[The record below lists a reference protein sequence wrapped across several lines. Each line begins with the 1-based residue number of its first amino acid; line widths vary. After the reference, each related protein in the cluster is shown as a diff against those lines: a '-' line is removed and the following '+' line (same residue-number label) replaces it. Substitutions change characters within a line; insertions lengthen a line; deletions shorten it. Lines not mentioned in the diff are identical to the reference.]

1 MTSSTTTRPRRRLSK
16 KKPEGGET
24 EADGT
29 IKNAAAALLGEEQSK
44 RYSDGYLTVRGV
56 NRSYVSY
63 AYGEEVMRGD
73 QWGLSAD
80 PPPQPVPRSASV
92 RRLQQVKHSIAES
105 TRSLAAALER
115 VSRPIFINRQ
125 PSKKAKSKETVFK
138 HNPMVIYG
146 RPDSKME
153 TYIQKSKTLASI
165 VGSVKHLDI
174 RSKPK
179 TPPHRDWDIQN
190 KVYITRSKR
199 AEVFQW
205 TEEQVTNTNEQQLVA
220 LTQRQLK
227 ELQGYVILTA
237 TQFPTVMKAHEFG
250 CQLQP
255 YRKDLWSL
263 NPA

>member
-1 MTSSTTTRPRRRLSK
+1 M
-16 KKPEGGET
+16 GEA

-29 IKNAAAALLGEEQSK
+29 IKNAAAALIGEEQSK
-44 RYSDGYLTVRGV
+44 HYSDGYLTVRGV

-80 PPPQPVPRSASV
+80 PHPQPIARSASV
-92 RRLQQVKHSIAES
+92 RRLQQVKNSVAES

-115 VSRPIFINRQ
+115 IPHPIFISRQ
-125 PSKKAKSKETVFK
+125 PSKKAKEKETVYK
-138 HNPMVIYG
+138 HNPMIVYG
-146 RPDSKME
+146 RPDSMME
-153 TYIQKSKTLASI
+153 TYIQKSKTLSSI

-190 KVYITRSKR
+190 KVYITKSKR

-205 TEEQVTNTNEQQLVA
+205 TEEQVTNNNEHQLVA

-227 ELQGYVILTA
+227 ELQGYVIFTF
-237 TQFPTVMKAHEFG
+237 TRFPTVMKTRIWF
-250 CQLQP
+250 QLRP
-255 YRKDLWSL
+255 YRRDLWSL